1 MVTSTRPR
9 ERRELIRFL
18 IAGSRAASSEP
29 ARRWM
34 SRNRLLTVFRST
46 ETEKSSPVIVPL
58 PYPVID
64 FIVLYC
70 VLSALYF
77 VLLVSVVSYD
87 NKVPATK
94 LNQCWKS
101 PNPLHRQIV
110 VRTAFGTVH
119 RGPAVPCEFLFL

>member
-1 MVTSTRPR
+1 MSGRFSSYASWAVLSRLIVTSTRPR

-18 IAGSRAASSEP
+18 IAGWRAASSEP

-34 SRNRLLTVFRST
+34 SINRLLTVFRST

-87 NKVPATK
+87 NKVPSTK

-101 PNPLHRQIV
+101 PNLLHRQIV
-110 VRTAFGTVH
+110 
-119 RGPAVPCEFLFL
+119 